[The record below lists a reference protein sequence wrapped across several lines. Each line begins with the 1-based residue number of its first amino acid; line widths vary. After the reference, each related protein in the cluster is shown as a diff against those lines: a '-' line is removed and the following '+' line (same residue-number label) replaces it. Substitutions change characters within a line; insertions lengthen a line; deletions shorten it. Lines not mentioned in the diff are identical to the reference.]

1 VNVNQLN
8 TSVGNVLSKANS
20 YTDGQVAS
28 LRNSLDSYRRDAD
41 GGTATAMAVAS
52 LPQPT
57 TPGKSMVA
65 LAGSVYRG

>member
-1 VNVNQLN
+1 MNVNQLN

-28 LRNSLDSYRRDAD
+28 LRNSRDSSRRDAD
-41 GGTATAMAVAS
+41 GGIATAVAVAS
-52 LPQPT
+52 LPQP